1 MLVFLDYFLLIF
13 HVALTAFNALGWAFE
28 RTRKAH
34 LILILLT
41 LASWTVLSPYY
52 GWGYC
57 PFTDWHWQV
66 KRALG
71 EGPLPG
77 SFVKYCLDGCTG
89 WDSDPTAVTYA
100 TAAVGLMAFVLS
112 CGVNWW
118 AWRKSRRLPASEIAS
133 S

>member
-1 MLVFLDYFLLIF
+1 MLLFLDYFLLVF
-13 HVALTAFNALGWAFE
+13 HIALTAFNALGWAFE

-77 SFVKYCLDGCTG
+77 SFVKYCLDSCTG
-89 WDSDPTAVTYA
+89 WNTDSATVFYA
-100 TAAVGLMAFVLS
+100 TAAVGVAAFVMSIVTNVLS
-112 CGVNWW
+112 WQNH
-118 AWRKSRRLPASEIAS
+118 RKAQQAETV
-133 S
+133 

>member
-1 MLVFLDYFLLIF
+1 MLIFLDYFLLLF
-13 HVALTAFNALGWAFE
+13 HLALTAFNALGWAFE

-71 EGPLPG
+71 ESPLPG
-77 SFVKYCLDGCTG
+77 SFIKYCIDGVTG
-89 WDSDPTAVTYA
+89 WDSDPTVVTYA
-100 TAAVGLMAFVLS
+100 TAAVGVLAFLMSIVTNVYS
-112 CGVNWW
+112 
-118 AWRKSRRLPASEIAS
+118 WRKHRVALSTESV
-133 S
+133 

>member
-1 MLVFLDYFLLIF
+1 MVLIFLDYFLLIF
-13 HVALTAFNALGWAFE
+13 HLALTAFNAMGWAFE

-41 LASWTVLSPYY
+41 LASWTVLSPFY

-77 SFVKYCLDGCTG
+77 SFIKYCLDAGTG
-89 WDSDPTAVTYA
+89 WDTDPAAVTYV
-100 TAAVGLMAFVLS
+100 TAVIGLAALVMSVAVNVLS
-112 CGVNWW
+112 WQNG
-118 AWRKSRRLPASEIAS
+118 RKARPSDTV
-133 S
+133 